1 MIIIILCII
10 YAIIT
15 LYGYI
20 IKKLK
25 NMINIKNI
33 IKNIFTNNEENNKI
47 NNEINNNINNDDNDK
62 RTEKENDND
71 KRTEKENNNENKSK
85 NKILTLIKEIDNM
98 IDDDLSSI
106 NDNNLKEMC
115 KYATSGG
122 KRIRSIL
129 MILLN
134 KDEDNPNEDNNNDN
148 HVNIFNDKL
157 KEKLKDSILFIEY
170 LHASSL
176 IMDDIMDFDKER
188 RGKICSHIKYG
199 QSKSLITSTY
209 LFSLALIHLSTL
221 QLNTSISKFKKEK
234 IINSVSENFKNLC
247 VGQYYDIS
255 NESHDIDDLMEKKT
269 STLFMMSY
277 VLAGVNKEDGNENG
291 NEEDEYNKYVEMGKT
306 MGNIFQL
313 ADDFEDINKDLKVN
327 NGKNNYVCTNGIIKS
342 YKKFNELSNAY
353 EELEYNTNS
362 NYNTSDIILKLLED
376 KVNKAHESSNI
387 CSKGL
392 KDLKDLKDLKG
403 SKDSKME
410 ERNNIFSIYF
420 FNNIM
425 GSILKSILK
434 SIKSI
439 LSIINVLF
447 LVELIYNL
455 FLF

>member
-15 LYGYI
+15 LYSYI

-25 NMINIKNI
+25 NMIDVKSI
-33 IKNIFTNNEENNKI
+33 IKNIFTNNDENNKI
-47 NNEINNNINNDDNDK
+47 NNEKENENEK
-62 RTEKENDND
+62 EKENENE
-71 KRTEKENNNENKSK
+71 KEKEKEKENENESK

-106 NDNNLKEMC
+106 DDNNLKEMC

-134 KDEDNPNEDNNNDN
+134 KDEENDN
-148 HVNIFNDKL
+148 ENDVNIFNDKL

-209 LFSLALIHLSTL
+209 LFSLALIHLSSL
-221 QLNTSISKFKKEK
+221 QLNTSISNFKKEK

-277 VLAGVNKEDGNENG
+277 VLAWVNKEKINNVNENV

-342 YKKFNELSNAY
+342 YKKFNELSNSY

-387 CSKGL
+387 SSKT
-392 KDLKDLKDLKG
+392 
-403 SKDSKME
+403 SKECELEESKC
-410 ERNNIFSIYF
+410 NIFSIYSY
-420 FNNIM
+420 NNIIKY
-425 GSILKSILK
+425 ILKI
-434 SIKSI
+434 IKSI
-439 LSIINVLF
+439 LCIINGLF
-447 LVELIYNL
+447 LVELIYNI
-455 FLF
+455 